1 MHREKSGYI
10 TPAWKSKQL
19 LPAYNYNKFYIAH
32 LTKKHDQPGYILL
45 NNKIPH
51 LIVIDIDNKGTT

>member
-1 MHREKSGYI
+1 MQHNKSGYI

-19 LPAYNYNKFYIAH
+19 LPAYNYNKFYIDN
-32 LTKKHDQPGYILL
+32 LTKKHDQTGYILL
-45 NNKIPH
+45 INKVPH